1 MSGEQSVLV
10 VEDDEGL
17 ANIIALIL
25 GQEGFEVRT
34 AHNGTLGYFAYF
46 HDPTEWVVTDIQM
59 PELDGLQ
66 MMQGI
71 RSINPNVKVV
81 YMSGEVD
88 KYHTALDQEISEFG
102 AGVLRKPFTK
112 GNLIDE
118 IAAARK
124 GFGARHTSEED
135 QRCQEKVLSAQ
146 HWCCVF
152 FCSTPISTREQGG

>member
-1 MSGEQSVLV
+1 MSEDQSVLV

-17 ANIIALIL
+17 ATIIALIL

-59 PELDGLQ
+59 PELDGLG

-124 GFGARHTSEED
+124 GFGARHTSEGD
-135 QRCQEKVLSAQ
+135 
-146 HWCCVF
+146 
-152 FCSTPISTREQGG
+152 

>member
-25 GQEGFEVRT
+25 GQEGFDVRT

-46 HDPTEWVVTDIQM
+46 HEPTEWVVTDIQM

-88 KYHTALDQEISEFG
+88 KYHMALDQEISEFG
-102 AGVLRKPFTK
+102 VLLVGQRLVPGGRRRGTHRCDGEGVRGPRASA
-112 GNLIDE
+112 E
-118 IAAARK
+118 RSRARD
-124 GFGARHTSEED
+124 R
-135 QRCQEKVLSAQ
+135 
-146 HWCCVF
+146 
-152 FCSTPISTREQGG
+152 GG

>member
-25 GQEGFEVRT
+25 GQEGFDVRT

-46 HDPTEWVVTDIQM
+46 HEPTEWVVTDIQM

-88 KYHTALDQEISEFG
+88 KYHMALDQEISEFG

-124 GFGARHTSEED
+124 GFGLRHSEAD
-135 QRCQEKVLSAQ
+135 
-146 HWCCVF
+146 
-152 FCSTPISTREQGG
+152 

>member
-1 MSGEQSVLV
+1 MSEDQSVLV

-66 MMQGI
+66 MIAGHPVHQSQCQSRLHEW
-71 RSINPNVKVV
+71 RS
-81 YMSGEVD
+81 G
-88 KYHTALDQEISEFG
+88 
-102 AGVLRKPFTK
+102 
-112 GNLIDE
+112 
-118 IAAARK
+118 
-124 GFGARHTSEED
+124 
-135 QRCQEKVLSAQ
+135 
-146 HWCCVF
+146 
-152 FCSTPISTREQGG
+152 

>member
-1 MSGEQSVLV
+1 MSGDQSVLV

-88 KYHTALDQEISEFG
+88 KYHRPWTRRS
-102 AGVLRKPFTK
+102 RSS
-112 GNLIDE
+112 
-118 IAAARK
+118 AR
-124 GFGARHTSEED
+124 GFYASPSP
-135 QRCQEKVLSAQ
+135 KA
-146 HWCCVF
+146 
-152 FCSTPISTREQGG
+152 I

>member
-1 MSGEQSVLV
+1 M
-10 VEDDEGL
+10 
-17 ANIIALIL
+17 
-25 GQEGFEVRT
+25 RT
-34 AHNGTLGYFAYF
+34 AHNGNLGYFAYF
-46 HDPTEWVVTDIQM
+46 HEPTEWVVTDIQM

-88 KYHTALDQEISEFG
+88 KYHMALDQEISEFG

-124 GFGARHTSEED
+124 GFGLRH
-135 QRCQEKVLSAQ
+135 
-146 HWCCVF
+146 
-152 FCSTPISTREQGG
+152 